1 MRGLR
6 EAENVEN
13 VGARNPEKRNFFG
26 KCRRLE
32 TGCKGTLASTYVL
45 RLRTWNKVSQIC
57 RVLWPG
63 VWVIKTQLKT
73 NVVGKELAEDR
84 SRVYGGRV
92 GTWLQRM
99 CCALV
104 D

>member
-45 RLRTWNKVSQIC
+45 RLCTWNKVSQIC
-57 RVLWPG
+57 RAG
-63 VWVIKTQLKT
+63 KTETSEMVRK
-73 NVVGKELAEDR
+73 DR
-84 SRVYGGRV
+84 SQNEVVERRNREVGMKSRRVEREHGK
-92 GTWLQRM
+92 
-99 CCALV
+99 A
-104 D
+104 